1 MLNRWGLLLY
11 TKIFGQYVDT
21 DTSNNVYYKTKNSI
35 PEKRWVIYNGI
46 YDSSKIPANWHSW
59 LHFMRDTPP
68 EKDTHMWIPNT
79 TGTKFAHKQITS
91 IEKIPQIALDCYSS
105 WSPNK

>member
-11 TKIFGQYVDT
+11 TKLFGQHIGSD
-21 DTSNNVYYKTKNSI
+21 SFNNKYYKTKNSI

-46 YDSSKIPANWHSW
+46 YDASKIPAEWYVW
-59 LHFMRDTPP
+59 LHFMQDTLP
-68 EKDTHMWIPNT
+68 KKTTKQWLPNM

-91 IEKIPQIALDCYSS
+91 IEKIPQTALNYYSS
-105 WSPNK
+105 WSPNR